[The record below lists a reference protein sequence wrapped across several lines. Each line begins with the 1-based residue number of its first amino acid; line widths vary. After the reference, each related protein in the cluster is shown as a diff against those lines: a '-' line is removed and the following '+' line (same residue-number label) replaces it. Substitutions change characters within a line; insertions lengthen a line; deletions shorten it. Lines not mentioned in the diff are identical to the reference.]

1 MARSKRETA
10 GGGALPPTGAG
21 LIRYFDED
29 TQGIKM
35 GPKVVVAASVVLA
48 VVFII
53 LHVTA

>member
-1 MARSKRETA
+1 MAKSKRETA
-10 GGGALPPTGAG
+10 GGALPPTGAG

-29 TQGIKM
+29 TQGIKI

-48 VVFII
+48 AVFII